1 MTLHMNGNLQ
11 EEREE
16 NQLKV
21 IMQGDH
27 DAATIK
33 NRHLF

>member
-1 MTLHMNGNLQ
+1 MNKKIYKKK
-11 EEREE
+11 EE

-27 DAATIK
+27 TAATIK